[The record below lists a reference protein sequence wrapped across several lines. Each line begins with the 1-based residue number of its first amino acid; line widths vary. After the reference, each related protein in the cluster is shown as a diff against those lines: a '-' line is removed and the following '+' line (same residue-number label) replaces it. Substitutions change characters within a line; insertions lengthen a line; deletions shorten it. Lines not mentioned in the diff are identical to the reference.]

1 VLAVARLD
9 ARCLNSNE
17 TDFWKDSMRIPY
29 GLPLMPLDLVL
40 IEVFVDKSREA
51 VTWLKDRVSVDLLLL
66 AQLLGG
72 HSHKRTHRPSNG
84 MAGAEIIY
92 GMQKAVREYEKTRVC
107 HSQSAIFKGRMT
119 GLQKRIVLVGDTTS
133 LFVSVTPFWA

>member
-1 VLAVARLD
+1 MLAVAHLD

-29 GLPLMPLDLVL
+29 GLPQMPLDLVL

-51 VTWLKDRVSVDLLLL
+51 VTWLKDRVGVDLLLL

-72 HSHKRTHRPSNG
+72 HSHKRMHRPSNG

-92 GMQKAVREYEKTRVC
+92 GMQKAVREYEKPQLY

-119 GLQKRIVLVGDTTS
+119 GLQKRIVLAGDTTS